1 MKSILFLAGFTLLIS
16 ACVPLKQ
23 FEELSEENNQ
33 LENKANELS
42 KDNDALKVQN
52 RELSADLDRFKS
64 KVDQLQEDLK
74 NLTQQKE
81 RLQQRYDDLNQNYSQ
96 ALEGLKNKR
105 GSSVDNKRLLEYLQ
119 KLQED
124 LQKREDELA
133 LAEQA
138 INEKKRSLELAQQE
152 LDQAQAQLNEQNKR
166 LVELEQMLKAKDEA
180 MHALKKTIS
189 DALTGFS
196 GDELQVHMKDGKVYV
211 SLEEKLLFQ
220 SGKYEVNQQGKSA
233 LVKIATVLE
242 QNPDI
247 DILVE
252 GHTDNV
258 PYRGS
263 GVLKDNWD
271 LSVKRATTVVRILI
285 DNSKIVPS
293 RITAAGRSKY
303 IPVVEGN
310 TSAALQ
316 KNRRTEIIL
325 APNWNEVLKLIN

>member
-1 MKSILFLAGFTLLIS
+1 MKHIFYLAGITLLFS
-16 ACVPLKQ
+16 ACIPLKQ
-23 FEELSEENNQ
+23 FEELKDENTQ
-33 LENKANELS
+33 LEEKSDDLAKSNN
-42 KDNDALKVQN
+42 ALEVEN
-52 RELSADLDRFKS
+52 RELSSDLERS
-64 KVDQLQEDLK
+64 ENKVKQIQEDLK
-74 NLTQQKE
+74 LLKQQKE
-81 RLQQRYDDLNQNYSQ
+81 RLQQRYDDLNENYTE
-96 ALEGLKNKR
+96 ALEGLKNNR
-105 GSSVDNKRLLEYLQ
+105 GNTADNKKLLAYLQ

-138 INEKKRSLELAQQE
+138 INEKIRKLDDAQGE
-152 LDQAQAQLNEQNKR
+152 LDAAQAMLNEQNKR
-166 LVELEQMLKAKDEA
+166 LVELEQMLKSKDEA
-180 MHALKKTIS
+180 MHALKQSIS

-196 GDELQVHMKDGKVYV
+196 GDELQVQMKNGKVYV

-233 LVKIATVLE
+233 LIKIAKVLE
-242 QNPDI
+242 QNTDI

-252 GHTDNV
+252 GHTDSV

-263 GVLKDNWD
+263 GALKDNWD

-285 DNSKIVPS
+285 DNSKINPN

-303 IPVVEGN
+303 VPVVDDN
-310 TSAALQ
+310 TSVALQ

-325 APNWNEVLKLIN
+325 APNWNEVLKLID